1 MRGGFSLVR
10 LPNKPKEKREN
21 WLLVKEPDGY
31 AVGSGNPVGQWTTS
45 VATGC
50 GLMQIGGGAP
60 RASATQMQRED
71 ARSRMP
77 RFVAPQ
83 LAMLASA
90 PPAGEDW
97 VHEIKYD
104 GYRAIAAIA
113 GGRARIFTRSGQD
126 WTDKFATI
134 AAALC
139 ELDVS
144 SALLDGEIVAL
155 DDRGISSFRRLQ
167 NEPQERQQSAHLFRL
182 RPARARRARLAQGA
196 ADPPQGAP
204 ASASRRAPAGIRYSD
219 HVVGGGEKVL
229 GRGLR
234 PWAGRHRVEARHRRV
249 SVEAHR
255 RLAQVQVHGQRGV
268 RHRRLPSVHQER
280 PSLRLAAARRVQG
293 QGAHVSGP
301 RRHGLRCRQHAR
313 PRGEAGAA
321 RAQDVPVR
329 RCRSRGQPRRPL
341 GRAAAR
347 RAGRLH
353 RAHERR
359 PPAPPLVPRIA
370 GRQAGARGPRAAR
383 QRTPRRPTRR
393 VQSWHATRRQTSLST
408 A

>member
-71 ARSRMP
+71 AKSRMP
-77 RFVAPQ
+77 KFVAPQ

-97 VHEIKYD
+97 VHEIKFD

-126 WTDKFATI
+126 WTDKFASI
-134 AAALC
+134 AQALGK
-139 ELDVS
+139 LDVA

-155 DDRGISSFRRLQ
+155 DDHGISSFGRLQ
-167 NEPQERQQSAHLFRL
+167 AGLKDGRTPLTYFVFDLLELDGRDLRKEPLIRRKERL
-182 RPARARRARLAQGA
+182 RALLEK
-196 ADPPQGAP
+196 
-204 ASASRRAPAGIRYSD
+204 APAGVRYSD
-219 HVVGGGEKVL
+219 HVMGGGEKVL
-229 GRGLR
+229 AEACRRGLEGIVSKRATAAYLSKRTGGWLKSKCTGNEEFVIGGYRLSTKKGR
-234 PWAGRHRVEARHRRV
+234 PFASLLFGEYKGKELLYRGRVGTGFDADNMRD
-249 SVEAHR
+249 
-255 RLAQVQVHGQRGV
+255 L
-268 RHRRLPSVHQER
+268 
-280 PSLRLAAARRVQG
+280 
-293 QGAHVSGP
+293 
-301 RRHGLRCRQHAR
+301 
-313 PRGEAGAA
+313 GEKAGAA
-321 RAQDVPVR
+321 RAQDEPVR
-329 RCRSRGQPRRPL
+329 RCRPRDQPRRPL

-347 RAGRLH
+347 RAGCLH
-353 RAHERR
+353 RAYERR
-359 PPAPPLVPRIA
+359 PLAPPLVPRIA
-370 GRQAGARGPRAAR
+370 GRQAGARRPRAAR
-383 QRTPRRPTRR
+383 GGHRGG
-393 VQSWHATRRQTSLST
+393 
-408 A
+408 